1 MSFTL
6 TSSELSF
13 GLYAELSL
21 AIHKAAKLIRRLPAC
36 TMIKPLLGV
45 LSPKMIYGTGAIIIL
60 VNFLQGTSRRCS
72 LD

>member
-6 TSSELSF
+6 SSSELSF

-21 AIHKAAKLIRRLPAC
+21 AIHKVAKLIRRLPAC
-36 TMIKPLLGV
+36 MMIKPVVFV
-45 LSPKMIYGTGAIIIL
+45 LSPKMIYGMGAIIIL
-60 VNFLQGTSRRCS
+60 VNFLQGTPPRSS